1 MKPRTP
7 AVELLGALQPGA
19 LIYPAFCALQPPRGR
34 RLGLA
39 AGILLSQAFYLSRSR
54 NGGEWE
60 YTPGDWSDRT
70 GLSSDQV
77 TDGLKRLEDAGLL
90 SRHRVGVVKRMRYRL
105 EVLTLSRMLT
115 NSVPVTG
122 KSGYGKPENPVTGD
136 RKIRSRVYKD
146 LSCSKEQERGR
157 NASPRCIRAP
167 SVSAAPGRLGATWEE
182 WEAYGRELS
191 RAWVESGD
199 CRECWDDMEAVEW
212 RDSSRR
218 LVRDWK
224 PKARRYLAAWRRA
237 GGSKKEAALL
247 AGAAT
252 QEEAAAREAARKAAG
267 AQRFKDL
274 EAHAAA
280 GRWLEV
286 LEGEREWQRLDPV
299 QFEFYRTHKRPK
311 AWAQHVA
318 GAQKRPQAA

>member
-39 AGILLSQAFYLSRSR
+39 AGILLSQAFYLSRAS

-70 GLSSDQV
+70 GLSPDQV

-90 SRHRVGVVKRMRYRL
+90 SRHRIGVVKRMRYRL

-122 KSGYGKPENPVTGD
+122 KSGYGKPEIPVTGN
-136 RKIRSRVYKD
+136 RKIRLPVYKD
-146 LSCSKEQERGR
+146 LSSSYEEERGR
-157 NASPRCIRAP
+157 NASPRCIRARA
-167 SVSAAPGRLGATWEE
+167 VSSATGKLGATWEE

-191 RAWVESGD
+191 PAWVASGD

-218 LVRDWK
+218 LVRDWQ
-224 PKARRYLAAWRRA
+224 PKARRYLAAWRRK
-237 GGSKKEAALL
+237 GGVKAETASDTESP
-247 AGAAT
+247 
-252 QEEAAAREAARKAAG
+252 EREAARKEAG
-267 AQRFKDL
+267 AKRFAAL
-274 EAHAAA
+274 EELASA

-286 LEGEREWQRLDPV
+286 LEIERDWEKTDPE
-299 QFEFYRTHKRPK
+299 QFQFYWRCRRPK
-311 AWAQHVA
+311 EWT
-318 GAQKRPQAA
+318 KKAASASRSSKAA

>member
-1 MKPRTP
+1 MTKKPAA

-19 LIYPAFCALQPPRGR
+19 LIFPAFCALQVGGR

-39 AGILLSQAFYLSRSR
+39 AGILLSQAYYLSRNR
-54 NGGEWE
+54 AGGEWE
-60 YTPGDWSDRT
+60 YTPADWSDRT
-70 GLSSDQV
+70 GLSPDQV
-77 TDGLKRLEDAGLL
+77 TDGLRRLEAAGLL
-90 SRHRVGVVKRMRYRL
+90 SRYRVGVVKRMRYRL
-105 EVLTLSRMLT
+105 EVLVLSRMLT

-122 KSGYGKPENPVTGD
+122 KSGYGKPENPVTGN

-146 LSCSKEQERGR
+146 LSSSNEEERGR
-157 NASPRCIRAP
+157 NASPRCSRPRA
-167 SVSAAPGRLGATWEE
+167 VEAAPRLGATWEE
-182 WEAYGRELS
+182 WESYGLELS

-237 GGSKKEAALL
+237 GGAKKEAALL

-252 QEEAAAREAARKAAG
+252 QQEADEREARRKAAG
-267 AQRFKDL
+267 AERFKAL
-274 EAHAAA
+274 EALAAA
-280 GRWLEV
+280 GRWPEV
-286 LEGEREWQRLDPV
+286 LESEREWKRVDPV
-299 QFEFYRTHKRPK
+299 QFDYYLRK
-311 AWAQHVA
+311 
-318 GAQKRPQAA
+318 KRPQEWTNQLAGARRRPEAA

>member
-1 MKPRTP
+1 
-7 AVELLGALQPGA
+7 
-19 LIYPAFCALQPPRGR
+19 
-34 RLGLA
+34 
-39 AGILLSQAFYLSRSR
+39 
-54 NGGEWE
+54 
-60 YTPGDWSDRT
+60 
-70 GLSSDQV
+70 
-77 TDGLKRLEDAGLL
+77 
-90 SRHRVGVVKRMRYRL
+90 
-105 EVLTLSRMLT
+105 
-115 NSVPVTG
+115 
-122 KSGYGKPENPVTGD
+122 
-136 RKIRSRVYKD
+136 
-146 LSCSKEQERGR
+146 
-157 NASPRCIRAP
+157 
-167 SVSAAPGRLGATWEE
+167 
-182 WEAYGRELS
+182 
-191 RAWVESGD
+191 
-199 CRECWDDMEAVEW
+199 MEAVEW